1 MESSHDIAEYRER
14 RKFWRTVVAAAVC
27 GGLALFSVGV
37 YLLCRYV
44 FPSDKISEFYTDKLF
59 YYISWPIKK
68 VIAYF
73 PFSVA
78 EIALYASIAAILF
91 WFINMLVGTVRAGR
105 RCYIRKKQN
114 VPIEG
119 FSLLRPL
126 AQLVLRL
133 SSFIC
138 VIVSAFVLFG
148 GINYTSL
155 TFSEKA
161 GYELEEADVDQLS
174 QLCRLLSARAAAARL
189 TLALEADGTIN
200 ENYADYNPFRLIDDA
215 LDAYQNLPEE
225 YAYLKRDYPRAK
237 LAVSSPVMS
246 NIHITGI
253 YPYIIPEAVVNAQTP
268 IMSLP
273 HTICHEMAHQRGFA
287 REDEANYIAYLACI
301 HSDNP
306 LFVYSGYYTAFTYA
320 MDQLY
325 LYDQKS
331 WQEISSA
338 TSSGIWLDNLEESN
352 FWQQYQT
359 VSSEFTGSVNDTY
372 LTVMD
377 VDDGVHSYGRMID
390 LILAEE
396 KQKGTIQ

>member
-78 EIALYASIAAILF
+78 EIALYASIAVILF
-91 WFINMLVGTVRAGR
+91 WFIKMLVGTVHAGR

-119 FSLLRPL
+119 FSLLQPL
-126 AQLVLRL
+126 VQLVLRL

>member
-1 MESSHDIAEYRER
+1 MLHTEKAER
-14 RKFWRTVVAAAVC
+14 
-27 GGLALFSVGV
+27 
-37 YLLCRYV
+37 
-44 FPSDKISEFYTDKLF
+44 
-59 YYISWPIKK
+59 
-68 VIAYF
+68 
-73 PFSVA
+73 
-78 EIALYASIAAILF
+78 
-91 WFINMLVGTVRAGR
+91 
-105 RCYIRKKQN
+105 
-114 VPIEG
+114 PIEG
-119 FSLLRPL
+119 FSLLQPL
-126 AQLVLRL
+126 VQLVLRL

-338 TSSGIWLDNLEESN
+338 TASGIWLDNLEESN

>member
-78 EIALYASIAAILF
+78 EIALYASITVILF

-119 FSLLRPL
+119 FSLLQPL
-126 AQLVLRL
+126 VQLVLRL

-338 TSSGIWLDNLEESN
+338 TASGIWLDNLEESN

>member
-119 FSLLRPL
+119 FSLLQPL
-126 AQLVLRL
+126 VQLVLRL

-320 MDQLY
+320 LDQLY

>member
-126 AQLVLRL
+126 VQLVLRL

-174 QLCRLLSARAAAARL
+174 QLCRLLSVRAAAARL

>member
-27 GGLALFSVGV
+27 GGLALVSVGV

-44 FPSDKISEFYTDKLF
+44 FPSDKISEIYTDKLF

-119 FSLLRPL
+119 FSLLQPL
-126 AQLVLRL
+126 VQLVLRL

>member
-78 EIALYASIAAILF
+78 EIALYASIAVILF

-126 AQLVLRL
+126 VQLVLRL

-338 TSSGIWLDNLEESN
+338 TASGIWLDNLEESN

-359 VSSEFTGSVNDTY
+359 VSSEFTGRVNDTY

>member
-27 GGLALFSVGV
+27 GGLALVSVGV

-119 FSLLRPL
+119 FSLLQPL
-126 AQLVLRL
+126 VQLVLRL

-138 VIVSAFVLFG
+138 VVLSAFVLFG

-301 HSDNP
+301 HSGNP

-338 TSSGIWLDNLEESN
+338 TASGIWLDNLEESN

>member
-126 AQLVLRL
+126 VQLVLRL

>member
-126 AQLVLRL
+126 VQLVLRL

-174 QLCRLLSARAAAARL
+174 QLCRLLSVRAAAARL

-338 TSSGIWLDNLEESN
+338 TASGIWLDNLEESN

>member
-91 WFINMLVGTVRAGR
+91 WFINMLVGTVHAGR

-119 FSLLRPL
+119 FSLLQPL
-126 AQLVLRL
+126 VQLVLRL

>member
-119 FSLLRPL
+119 FSLLQPL
-126 AQLVLRL
+126 VQLVLRL

-338 TSSGIWLDNLEESN
+338 TASGIWLDNLEESN

>member
-105 RCYIRKKQN
+105 RCCIRKKQN

-126 AQLVLRL
+126 VQLVLRL

>member
-78 EIALYASIAAILF
+78 EIALYASIAVILF

-119 FSLLRPL
+119 FSLLQPL
-126 AQLVLRL
+126 VQLVLRL

>member
-119 FSLLRPL
+119 FSLLQPL
-126 AQLVLRL
+126 VQLVLRL
-133 SSFIC
+133 SSFMC

>member
-78 EIALYASIAAILF
+78 EIALYAIIAAILF

-119 FSLLRPL
+119 FSLLQPL
-126 AQLVLRL
+126 VQLVLRL

-138 VIVSAFVLFG
+138 VVLSAFVLFG

>member
-1 MESSHDIAEYRER
+1 
-14 RKFWRTVVAAAVC
+14 
-27 GGLALFSVGV
+27 
-37 YLLCRYV
+37 
-44 FPSDKISEFYTDKLF
+44 
-59 YYISWPIKK
+59 
-68 VIAYF
+68 
-73 PFSVA
+73 
-78 EIALYASIAAILF
+78 
-91 WFINMLVGTVRAGR
+91 
-105 RCYIRKKQN
+105 
-114 VPIEG
+114 
-119 FSLLRPL
+119 
-126 AQLVLRL
+126 
-133 SSFIC
+133 
-138 VIVSAFVLFG
+138 
-148 GINYTSL
+148 
-155 TFSEKA
+155 
-161 GYELEEADVDQLS
+161 
-174 QLCRLLSARAAAARL
+174 
-189 TLALEADGTIN
+189 
-200 ENYADYNPFRLIDDA
+200 
-215 LDAYQNLPEE
+215 
-225 YAYLKRDYPRAK
+225 
-237 LAVSSPVMS
+237 
-246 NIHITGI
+246 
-253 YPYIIPEAVVNAQTP
+253 
-268 IMSLP
+268 MSLP

>member
-91 WFINMLVGTVRAGR
+91 WFINMLVGTVHAGR

-119 FSLLRPL
+119 FSLLQPL
-126 AQLVLRL
+126 VQLVLRL

-338 TSSGIWLDNLEESN
+338 TASGIWLDNLEESN

>member
-78 EIALYASIAAILF
+78 EIALYASIAVILF

-119 FSLLRPL
+119 FSLLQPL
-126 AQLVLRL
+126 VQLVLRL

-306 LFVYSGYYTAFTYA
+306 LFVYSGYYTAFTCA

-338 TSSGIWLDNLEESN
+338 TASGIWLDNLEESN

>member
-78 EIALYASIAAILF
+78 EIALYASIAVILF

-119 FSLLRPL
+119 FSLLQPL
-126 AQLVLRL
+126 VQLVLRL

-338 TSSGIWLDNLEESN
+338 TASGIWLDNLEESN

>member
-126 AQLVLRL
+126 VQLVLRL

-338 TSSGIWLDNLEESN
+338 TASGIWLDNLEESN

>member
-27 GGLALFSVGV
+27 GGLALVSVGV

-44 FPSDKISEFYTDKLF
+44 FPSDKISEIYTDKLF

-119 FSLLRPL
+119 FSLLQPL
-126 AQLVLRL
+126 VQLVLRL

-338 TSSGIWLDNLEESN
+338 TASGIWLDNLEESN

>member
-1 MESSHDIAEYRER
+1 M
-14 RKFWRTVVAAAVC
+14 
-27 GGLALFSVGV
+27 
-37 YLLCRYV
+37 
-44 FPSDKISEFYTDKLF
+44 
-59 YYISWPIKK
+59 
-68 VIAYF
+68 
-73 PFSVA
+73 
-78 EIALYASIAAILF
+78 
-91 WFINMLVGTVRAGR
+91 
-105 RCYIRKKQN
+105 
-114 VPIEG
+114 
-119 FSLLRPL
+119 
-126 AQLVLRL
+126 
-133 SSFIC
+133 
-138 VIVSAFVLFG
+138 
-148 GINYTSL
+148 
-155 TFSEKA
+155 
-161 GYELEEADVDQLS
+161 EEADVGQLS
-174 QLCRLLSARAAAARL
+174 QLCRLLAARAAAARRP
-189 TLALEADGTIN
+189 LALEADGTIN
-200 ENYADYNPFRLIDDA
+200 DNYADYNPFRLIDDA

-225 YAYLKRDYPRAK
+225 YAYLKRDYPRVK
-237 LAVSSPVMS
+237 LAVSSSVMS

-253 YPYIIPEAVVNAQTP
+253 YPYIIPEAIVNAQTP

-331 WQEISSA
+331 WREISTA
-338 TSSGIWLDNLEESN
+338 TASGIWLDSLEENN

>member
-78 EIALYASIAAILF
+78 EIALYASIAVILF

-119 FSLLRPL
+119 FSLLQPL
-126 AQLVLRL
+126 VQLVLRL

-189 TLALEADGTIN
+189 TLQDVQLFGMKTVVPLGFVLALIAVFVMHFFIN
-200 ENYADYNPFRLIDDA
+200 RTRQGFELKAVGASRSA
-215 LDAYQNLPEE
+215 AE
-225 YAYLKRDYPRAK
+225 YAGVSTKRTILMAMSLSGALAGLAGATYYLGYLGSIQPKVLTTTGFDAIAVCLLGNANPLGILASSFLITIITKGGTYMNSSIGVPQEVSSLITGLMLLFAACGVYIRARLKRVKDR
-237 LAVSSPVMS
+237 
-246 NIHITGI
+246 
-253 YPYIIPEAVVNAQTP
+253 
-268 IMSLP
+268 
-273 HTICHEMAHQRGFA
+273 
-287 REDEANYIAYLACI
+287 
-301 HSDNP
+301 
-306 LFVYSGYYTAFTYA
+306 
-320 MDQLY
+320 
-325 LYDQKS
+325 
-331 WQEISSA
+331 
-338 TSSGIWLDNLEESN
+338 LE
-352 FWQQYQT
+352 Q
-359 VSSEFTGSVNDTY
+359 
-372 LTVMD
+372 
-377 VDDGVHSYGRMID
+377 
-390 LILAEE
+390 EE
-396 KQKGTIQ
+396 KEAKKEGGKA

>member
-119 FSLLRPL
+119 FSLLQPL
-126 AQLVLRL
+126 VQLVLRL

-161 GYELEEADVDQLS
+161 GYELEEADVDQLG

>member
-126 AQLVLRL
+126 VQLVLRL

-338 TSSGIWLDNLEESN
+338 TACGIWLDNLEESN

>member
-1 MESSHDIAEYRER
+1 MTSQNIENAGNSGGPSSR
-14 RKFWRTVVAAAVC
+14 RPSAAGSHSSPSEFTCFADMSF
-27 GGLALFSVGV
+27 LRI
-37 YLLCRYV
+37 RY
-44 FPSDKISEFYTDKLF
+44 PNFYTDKLF

-91 WFINMLVGTVRAGR
+91 WFIKMLVGTVHAGR

-119 FSLLRPL
+119 FSLLQPL
-126 AQLVLRL
+126 VQLVLRL

-338 TSSGIWLDNLEESN
+338 TASGIWLDNLEESN

>member
-126 AQLVLRL
+126 VQLVLRL

-320 MDQLY
+320 MGQLY

>member
-119 FSLLRPL
+119 FSLLQPL
-126 AQLVLRL
+126 VQLFLRL

-138 VIVSAFVLFG
+138 VVLSAFVLFG

>member
-91 WFINMLVGTVRAGR
+91 WFIKMLVGTVHAGR

-119 FSLLRPL
+119 FSLLQPL
-126 AQLVLRL
+126 VQLVLRL

-338 TSSGIWLDNLEESN
+338 TASGIWLDNLEESN

>member
-1 MESSHDIAEYRER
+1 MTR

-126 AQLVLRL
+126 VQLVLRL

>member
-1 MESSHDIAEYRER
+1 MEPSHDIAEYRER

-44 FPSDKISEFYTDKLF
+44 FPSDKISEIYTDKLF

-68 VIAYF
+68 AIAYF

-91 WFINMLVGTVRAGR
+91 WFIKMLVGTVCAGR

-114 VPIEG
+114 VPIGG

-126 AQLVLRL
+126 VQLVLRL

-138 VIVSAFVLFG
+138 VVVSAFVLFG

-161 GYELEEADVDQLS
+161 GYELEEADVGQLS
-174 QLCRLLSARAAAARL
+174 QLCRLLAARAAAARRP
-189 TLALEADGTIN
+189 LALEADGTIN
-200 ENYADYNPFRLIDDA
+200 DNYADYNPFRLIDDA

-225 YAYLKRDYPRAK
+225 YAYLKRDYPRVK
-237 LAVSSPVMS
+237 LAVSSSVMS

-253 YPYIIPEAVVNAQTP
+253 YPYIIPEAIVNAQTP

-331 WQEISSA
+331 WREISSDTA
-338 TSSGIWLDNLEESN
+338 SGIWLDSLEESN

>member
-119 FSLLRPL
+119 FSLLQPL
-126 AQLVLRL
+126 VQLVLRL

>member
-14 RKFWRTVVAAAVC
+14 RNFWRTVVAAAVC

-126 AQLVLRL
+126 VQLVLRL

-200 ENYADYNPFRLIDDA
+200 ENYADYTPFRLIDDA

>member
-27 GGLALFSVGV
+27 GGLALVSVGV

-44 FPSDKISEFYTDKLF
+44 FPSDKISEIYTDKLF

-78 EIALYASIAAILF
+78 EIALYASIAVILF
-91 WFINMLVGTVRAGR
+91 WFIKMLVGTVHAGR

-119 FSLLRPL
+119 FSLLQPL
-126 AQLVLRL
+126 VQLVLRL

-138 VIVSAFVLFG
+138 VVLSAFVLFG